1 MNLLDQYAGRIP
13 ASGWS
18 LEELVDTANAL
29 LPEFLPAAEDRPGSA
44 GKVREEVNV
53 RLIRHYANLGL
64 LDENAREGREA
75 RYGFRHLLQL
85 LLVRRLLTEGY
96 PAAVIAKLITGK
108 GDAELR
114 ALLQGGTS
122 VNATPANPALD
133 FLAGVRR
140 RAALAPAAPSS
151 RPPAPAPA
159 SPRAPAPTAVPPAV
173 TPTGAWERLELLP
186 GLEIHVRAGFR
197 LPSSPH
203 ERERLSQLFL
213 DALQALNRSSTPP
226 QRRRTDKP

>member
-1 MNLLDQYAGRIP
+1 MNSLDQHAGRTP
-13 ASGWS
+13 DAGWS

-53 RLIRHYANLGL
+53 RLVRHYASLGL
-64 LDENAREGREA
+64 LDDNTREGREA

-96 PAAVIAKLITGK
+96 PAAVIARLIHGK
-108 GDAELR
+108 NDAELR
-114 ALLQGGTS
+114 ALLQSGTS

-133 FLAGVRR
+133 FLDKVRR
-140 RAALAPAAPSS
+140 RAALPASPAAPA
-151 RPPAPAPA
+151 RPAAPIAPPAGAPPAPAPA
-159 SPRAPAPTAVPPAV
+159 PA
-173 TPTGAWERLELLP
+173 GSWERLELLP

-203 ERERLSQLFL
+203 ERERLGQLFL
-213 DALQALNRSSTPP
+213 DALQALNRSSTSP
-226 QRRRTDKP
+226 QRRRSDHKS

>member
-1 MNLLDQYAGRIP
+1 MHLLDAQAASVP
-13 ASGWS
+13 ANGWS
-18 LEELVDTANAL
+18 LDELVAAANAV
-29 LPEFLPAAEDRPGSA
+29 LPHFLPAVEDRPGSA

-53 RLIRHYANLGL
+53 RLVRHYAGAGL
-64 LDENAREGREA
+64 LDENFREGREA

-96 PAAVIAKLITGK
+96 PAAVIAKLIAGK

-114 ALLQGGTS
+114 ALLQGGAS
-122 VNATPANPALD
+122 VNATPTNPALD
-133 FLAGVRR
+133 FLARVRR
-140 RAALAPAAPSS
+140 RAVLPPTAAPSGHPAAPVS
-151 RPPAPAPA
+151 PPAG
-159 SPRAPAPTAVPPAV
+159 VPPAAV
-173 TPTGAWERLELLP
+173 PNASWDRLELLP

-213 DALQALNRSSTPP
+213 DALQALNRNYSTT
-226 QRRRTDKP
+226 RRSRPNRLP